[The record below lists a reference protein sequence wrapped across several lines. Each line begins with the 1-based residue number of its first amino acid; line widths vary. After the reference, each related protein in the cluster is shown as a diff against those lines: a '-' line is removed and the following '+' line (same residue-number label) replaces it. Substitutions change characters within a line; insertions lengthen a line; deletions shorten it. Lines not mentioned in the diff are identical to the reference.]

1 MTSHDSVSRRSV
13 LRAAALGATTA
24 AVSSVPN
31 LALAQAPRADAQP
44 GFRIRHGRIRQSIM
58 GWTFNPMPTPDLA
71 RHCKEIGLVA
81 MEGIDAS
88 HYPFVRELGLEIS
101 LVGSHGFAK
110 GPVNPANHPQVLQ
123 ALRNGIDLAVEVKSK
138 KVITFTGMREPGID
152 DAAAAKNCVDC
163 WKQVIGYAEEKG
175 ITLCLEHLNSR
186 DASHPMKGHPG
197 YFGDHVDACVELIQR
212 VGSPNFKLLF
222 DIYHVAIMDG
232 DVIRRIRQHKE
243 VIAHVHT
250 AGVPGRAE
258 LDDTQEV
265 NYPAV
270 LRALL
275 DTGYTGYVAQEF
287 IPTWPDKVLALRHAA
302 MVCDV

>member
-1 MTSHDSVSRRSV
+1 MTPHNPLSRRSV
-13 LRAAALGATTA
+13 LRTTA
-24 AVSSVPN
+24 AGVATA
-31 LALAQAPRADAQP
+31 ALNPLSTMAQAPRTAAQP
-44 GFRIRHGRIRQSIM
+44 EFRIRNGRIRQSIM

-81 MEGIDAS
+81 MEGIDAK
-88 HYPFVRELGLEIS
+88 HYPFVRELGLQIS
-101 LVGSHGFAK
+101 LVGSHGFSK
-110 GPVNPANHPQVLQ
+110 GPVNPAHHPSVIQ
-123 ALRNGIDLAVEVKSK
+123 ALRDGIDLAVQVQSK

-152 DAAAAKNCVDC
+152 DATAAKNCVDC
-163 WKQVIGYAEEKG
+163 WKQVVGYAEQKG

-186 DASHPMKGHPG
+186 DGSHPMKGHPG
-197 YFGDHVDACVELIQR
+197 YFGDHVDACVDLIRQ
-212 VGSPNFKLLF
+212 VGSPNFRLLF

-232 DVIRRIRQHKE
+232 DVIRRLRQLKE
-243 VIAHVHT
+243 YIAHVHT

-275 DTGYTGYVAQEF
+275 DTGYDGYVAQEF
-287 IPTWPDKVLALRHAA
+287 LPTWPDKILALRHAA